1 MGLPSCFG
9 RESLEPSKHRD
20 DFACNNDVF
29 PHDNRFHAGV
39 FGLKANMVA
48 FLEEALDR
56 GAVIDDGDYDI
67 SVCSGGLFFDDDVI
81 AVVNADFHHGVSAY
95 FQKERA
101 GVSDDFCRKGDCL
114 GDVLF
119 GEYRKACGDVSYH
132 RQ

>member
-56 GAVIDDGDYDI
+56 APSSMTATTISPFVAVG
-67 SVCSGGLFFDDDVI
+67 CSLTTT
-81 AVVNADFHHGVSAY
+81 
-95 FQKERA
+95 
-101 GVSDDFCRKGDCL
+101 
-114 GDVLF
+114 
-119 GEYRKACGDVSYH
+119 
-132 RQ
+132 

>member
-9 RESLEPSKHRD
+9 HVALESTEYRD
-20 DFACNNDVF
+20 DLACDNDVLS
-29 PHDNRFHAGV
+29 HDDRFHAGV
-39 FGLKANMVA
+39 FGLKTNMVA
-48 FLEEALDR
+48 LPEEALDR
-56 GAVIDDGDYDI
+56 GAVIDDGNYDI
-67 SVCSGGLFFDDDVI
+67 SVCSGGLFFDDDII
-81 AVVNADFHHGVSAY
+81 AVVNADLHHGVSAY
-95 FQKERA
+95 LQKERA